1 MENNEFKKDAVSEKT
16 EEIKGNSAFFN
27 FLKDFICGYLMGLA
41 FIIPGFSGG
50 SIAAIVGIYE
60 KLINAITGLFK
71 NFIKNLIILL
81 PIGGGLILGALSLM
95 MPIQWGLENFP
106 IPTVCLFVGLTIGG
120 MPTLTDNLKGKIKPT
135 NILALIIPAAIAC
148 ALCFLPIRADV
159 NLIGIGFG
167 EYVLLFLVGILGSA
181 ALVIPGISGSMIL
194 LILGYYNSIIS
205 VLTDCLLKGKEVGSA
220 ILVLATVALGIAFGF
235 VIISFIMK
243 YLLTHFKRGTYFAIT
258 GFIIGSLPTVFVSTY
273 KESGMTS
280 LPSDFLYWL
289 ISAVLLILG
298 IAASL
303 SLVIFAKKKSAK
315 QSGLSS
321 LN

>member
-1 MENNEFKKDAVSEKT
+1 MDAENKQNEISEET
-16 EEIKGNSAFFN
+16 PNGNKSN
-27 FLKDFICGYLMGLA
+27 FLKSFLKDLLCGYAMGLA

-71 NFIKNLIILL
+71 NFLKNVVILL
-81 PIGGGLILGALSLM
+81 PIGTGLILGALSLM

-120 MPTLTDNLKGKIKPT
+120 LPSLTDNLKGKIKPT
-135 NILALIIPAAIAC
+135 NIAAFLIPTLVAC

-159 NLIGIGFG
+159 NLVGMDFSG
-167 EYVLLFLVGILGSA
+167 YTLLFLVGILGST

-205 VLTDCLLKGKEVGSA
+205 VLTDYLLKGNEVGIS
-220 ILVLATVALGIAFGF
+220 ILTLGTVALGIAFGF
-235 VIISFIMK
+235 VLISFIMK
-243 YLLTHFKRGTYFAIT
+243 YLLTNFKRGTYFAII

-273 KESGMTS
+273 KESGMTA
-280 LPSDFLYWL
+280 LPSDVPHWL
-289 ISAVLLILG
+289 ACALLLLIG

-303 SLVIFAKKKSAK
+303 TLVIFARKKSK
-315 QSGLSS
+315 
-321 LN
+321 